1 MFKDVPDG
9 GISWRK
15 IFKESSGKLEA
26 HLKKKGNRV
35 LKRDYKSKN
44 DKSDMILKVKNL
56 FKVIIRRQ
64 N

>member
-9 GISWRK
+9 GISWRE

-26 HLKKKGNRV
+26 HLKKGNRV
-35 LKRDYKSKN
+35 FKRDYKSKN
-44 DKSDMILKVKNL
+44 EKSDMILKVKNL